1 MMIGCGE
8 HGERIS
14 AVVCGHM
21 LRGEPAPAG
30 FVENSSDPSDL
41 QAWCSACE
49 ALFVREGEMTD
60 VFREF
65 NRMAIVCTACY
76 AEAKERHSSP

>member
-1 MMIGCGE
+1 MPMMIGCGE

-30 FVENSSDPSDL
+30 FVENSRDQNDL

-49 ALFVREGEMTD
+49 ELFQREGEMTET
-60 VFREF
+60 FRAF
-65 NRMAIVCTACY
+65 NRMSIVCIACY
-76 AEAKERHSSP
+76 AEAKIRHS